1 MKVTFLEAANK
12 LPFAKHYT
20 DTKTFKPYPHIK
32 LVNSFETSVDSID
45 ALHEL
50 ICAHSEQGHWLL
62 KGNLNSNLVNES
74 RQGKTDRNALSQL
87 LVLDFDGVE
96 LKNTKKIRLWDMN
109 QDTLVKLSEQIIK
122 LMPTEMHEVSYISQA
137 SASLGLKGNLV
148 SLHIFMLLDV
158 PLPPKT
164 IKLWLQ
170 NANHITQEFSEQ
182 MELSVNGQSLKYPL
196 DVSIADNSKGVFIA
210 PPTFDTETDN
220 PFKDNSDRIVLV
232 KKKLQKFDMAMQMQE
247 LSPQIVYEQS
257 KKIKIK
263 KREAM
268 GLNKTQEKIKVMQ
281 IANMSEEVLLN
292 PDRMSIQV
300 SDASNAPYIRC
311 NINNGDSNAYW
322 FNLKDPIYMHN
333 FKGEPIFEIEKADI
347 DFFTSIPELFNKEMN
362 DEDKPELPVAFRDFN
377 SNTYYNGI
385 YNPNDSK
392 FTHLAETSSSA
403 IEGFMR
409 SYGRPMP
416 DFVPEAFVF
425 FDPTTDDPVIDLK
438 SIPYKINTFVR
449 TSYMDDAIVPDE
461 PLKMGYGF
469 HIKGKCPVI
478 YAILRHMLGNG
489 DQEVERFINWLAH
502 IYQTRTKAKTAW
514 VISGVQGTG
523 KGVFANQ
530 VLRPL
535 FAREQT
541 TVKTLEN
548 LVEQFN
554 KHMANA
560 VICVIEEFRMDGS
573 TAMTR
578 LGNKMKFQITEP
590 SITIRGMRENQVE
603 MPNYTSFIFNTNH
616 VDAVRI
622 EPSDRR
628 YNISPRQ
635 EVPLFDAYPQF
646 KDGKAF
652 DSIKDELVHFAGAL
666 QTYEVDRLLVQ
677 TPIDNN
683 AKDLMRTASLSVF
696 EEFCMA
702 IKEGDI
708 KYFTEILDIKITNV
722 MGSGEIDN
730 AQRYVKSWIANA
742 QAKEYS
748 VIPQE
753 HFRTIYNVYTQA
765 NISSRD
771 FSKRLQRNNIEAIRK
786 RPVGASRDENAIRG
800 VVVDWKIDPALIEN
814 IISQYFNDKD
824 QKLLHAC

>member
-1 MKVTFLEAANK
+1 MKVTFVESANN

-20 DTKTFKPYPHIK
+20 KTKTFKAYPHIK
-32 LVNSFETSVDSID
+32 LVNSFTTSIESITD
-45 ALHEL
+45 LHKK
-50 ICAHSEQGHWLL
+50 ICFHSKKGHWLL
-62 KGNLNSNLVNES
+62 KGNLTSDLNNES

-87 LVLDFDGVE
+87 LVLDFDGVAF
-96 LKNTKKIRLWDMN
+96 NTKKSTRLWDMN
-109 QDTLVKLSEQIIK
+109 QDTLTKLSEQMIK
-122 LMPTEMHEVSYISQA
+122 LMPTEMHQVSYISQA
-137 SASLGLKGNLV
+137 SASLGLKGDLI

-164 IKLWLQ
+164 MKLWLQ
-170 NANHITQEFSEQ
+170 NVNHTTPAFTDQ

-210 PPTFDTETDN
+210 PPTFDLETDN
-220 PFKDNSDRIVLV
+220 PFKLDSDRIVLV
-232 KKKLQKFDMAMQMQE
+232 QKQLQKFDMAAQMQD
-247 LSPQIVYEQS
+247 LNPQIVFEQS
-257 KKIKIK
+257 KQIKLK
-263 KREAM
+263 KRQAM

-281 IANMSEEVLLN
+281 IANTSEEVLLN

-300 SDASNAPYIRC
+300 SDASSAPYIRC

-322 FNLKDPIYMHN
+322 FNLKDPIYMYN
-333 FKGEPIFEIEKADI
+333 FKGEPIFEIEKADT
-347 DFFTSIPELFNKEMN
+347 DFFTSIPDLFAQEMT
-362 DEDKPELPVAFRDFN
+362 DEEQPEHPVTFRDFN

-385 YNPNDSK
+385 YNPSNNK
-392 FTHLAETSSSA
+392 FTHLAETSHSS

-425 FDPTTDDPVIDLK
+425 FDPTTDKPVTNLK
-438 SIPYKINTFVR
+438 TIPYQLNTFVR
-449 TSYMDDAIVPDE
+449 TSYMDNAIAPDE
-461 PLKMGYGF
+461 PLKLGYGF
-469 HIKGKCPVI
+469 HIKEKCPVI
-478 YAILRHMLGNG
+478 YSILRHMLGNG

-523 KGVFANQ
+523 KGVFANL

-535 FAREQT
+535 FSHEQT

-554 KHMANA
+554 KHMAKA
-560 VICVIEEFRMDGS
+560 IVCVIEEFRMDGS
-573 TAMTR
+573 AAMTR
-578 LGNKMKFQITEP
+578 LGNKMKFQISEP
-590 SITIRGMRENQVE
+590 MLTIRGMRENQVE
-603 MPNYTSFIFNTNH
+603 LENYTSFIFNTNH

-635 EVPLFDAYPQF
+635 EVPLFDTYPQF

-652 DSIKDELVHFAGAL
+652 DTIKNELVHFAGAL
-666 QTYEVDRLLVQ
+666 QTYEVDNLLVT

-683 AKDLMRTASLSVF
+683 AKRLMRSASLSVF

-702 IKEGDI
+702 VKEGDI
-708 KYFTEILDIKITNV
+708 TFFQDVLEIKITNV

-730 AQRYVKSWIANA
+730 AQRYVKAWFANA
-742 QAKEYS
+742 YEAKSS

-753 HFRTIYNVYTQA
+753 HLRTIYNVYTQA

-771 FSKRLQRNNIEAIRK
+771 FNKRLQRNNIEAIRK
-786 RPVGASRDENAIRG
+786 RPAGSSRETSAIRG
-800 VVVDWKIDPALIEN
+800 VVVDWKIDSQVLEN

-824 QKLLHAC
+824 HKLLLAS